1 MNKKEIKKFIKENES
16 WHHTFHS
23 IFKWYDDA
31 ISLNIYPDNL
41 DQNLVNQLEIDREK
55 HDFTNDHVQTAK
67 DIIDINAELNRS
79 DHRDFLPNILP
90 YEVTQHY
97 PVVRI
102 VREVKQY
109 SDEWDESSDNRNCAR
124 ALKMCKTITNI
135 YAQVEGDSAV
145 QHFSY
150 HAKTGYTQL
159 SYSSQVDNV
168 SIDYKNVTGEE
179 IQLPHDEVISMERN
193 TNLQDTTI
201 MWKHHDFVSI
211 ANLFIS
217 VLDDLNHINIEASI
231 TDRQNIAKVSETYKA
246 LNSMYGES
254 ESVKKYK
261 VTPEIVKLETA

>member
-23 IFKWYDDA
+23 IFKWYEDA
-31 ISLNIYPDNL
+31 VSLAVYPDDL
-41 DQNLVNQLEIDREK
+41 DLVIIDQLKIDKEE
-55 HDFTNDHVQTAK
+55 DNFTNDHVQTAK
-67 DIIDINAELNRS
+67 DIININARLNLS
-79 DHRDFLPNILP
+79 DHRDFMPSILP

-97 PVVRI
+97 PVVKI

-135 YAQVEGDSAV
+135 YAQEEDNAV

-168 SIDYKNVTGEE
+168 SIDYKNVTCEE
-179 IQLPHDEVISMERN
+179 IQLPHDEVISIEKN

-246 LNSMYGES
+246 LNSMYGET